1 MAAKDVILVGALIF
15 TFGLG
20 FFIIHFVMGNVVTNI
35 ISVPEINSSQ
45 DAVDAFTSINTLSNK
60 LDYVFLALFTG
71 LIIGLIVTAWFIG
84 GHPVFMAIYFLVI
97 VIAVILSVILSNVW
111 FDVTDMVLFGT
122 TLSHFTIM
130 NHILLKLPIYI
141 AVTGIIGMIAMFA
154 KPAIMGGNE

>member
-1 MAAKDVILVGALIF
+1 MASRDILLIGVLLF

-20 FFIIHFVMGNVVTNI
+20 FFIMHFVMDNAVESI

-45 DAVDAFTSINTLSNK
+45 NVVDAFTSINTLSNK
-60 LDYVFLALFTG
+60 LDYVFLSLFIG
-71 LIIGLIVTAWFIG
+71 LIIGLIVGAWFIG

-97 VIAVILSVILSNVW
+97 VIAVILTVILSNVW
-111 FDVTDMVLFGT
+111 FDVTEMVLFGT

-141 AVTGIIGMIAMFA
+141 SVTGIIGMIAMFA
-154 KPAIMGGNE
+154 KPAIMGGGE